1 MRNRENR
8 QLESRRGTSNILS
21 QKMAASLVITL
32 EFSAFYTEPRVDFV
46 YVFDGSETNAKIL
59 ALYSGPNIPPPV
71 VSLHNKMLVWF
82 VTNETCRA
90 KDGKR
95 NIL

>member
-46 YVFDGSETNAKIL
+46 YVFDGSETNAKIPGKSL
-59 ALYSGPNIPPPV
+59 LDFHNHLPV
-71 VSLHNKMLVWF
+71 TIVNA
-82 VTNETCRA
+82 CP
-90 KDGKR
+90 
-95 NIL
+95 